1 MMNSLTIWINSDCLG
16 GRFMALPSKVV
27 SLWFWPQLEQA
38 SVPSSIQCMDNS
50 LVSNNF
56 LALLSASNRMLHAL
70 VFYKKKVCS

>member
-1 MMNSLTIWINSDCLG
+1 
-16 GRFMALPSKVV
+16 MALPSKVV

-38 SVPSSIQCMDNS
+38 SVPSSIQCMDSS

-70 VFYKKKVCS
+70 VFSKKKYVHSSCRTSRIRSVH